1 MDKATYNQL
10 LRVNQS
16 KAGDVRDLYLTDITW
31 EHVIVSGSDRQKV
44 NLARDMFK
52 PRTAEAF
59 SLLLNRNDVCKT
71 LTTVNNWFT
80 VFQSG
85 TLGRNTNPL
94 KDAYG
99 SNEEIQIAAIEN
111 MSKLIRNMKF
121 VKSPANKG
129 QKKSKMRKEK
139 K

>member
-1 MDKATYNQL
+1 MALK
-10 LRVNQS
+10 
-16 KAGDVRDLYLTDITW
+16 
-31 EHVIVSGSDRQKV
+31 
-44 NLARDMFK
+44 
-52 PRTAEAF
+52 F